1 MTKSISAT
9 SENDGPKLGQKPV
22 EQPVSKPV
30 TKSITVS
37 RQVFNDFAC
46 L

>member
-9 SENDGPKLGQKPV
+9 SEKDGSKLSQKSV

-46 L
+46 I